1 MYLQKWNQNIAIP
14 ENQNENEFYNKREYQ
29 KINRNDSKYIKD
41 FKDAPFEMDSRCIS
55 SMNND
60 KIFKNKVQNPLRN
73 SQIMKNNGMN
83 SSFSSKFW
91 QSQIQNI
98 GGGNC

>member
-1 MYLQKWNQNIAIP
+1 
-14 ENQNENEFYNKREYQ
+14 
-29 KINRNDSKYIKD
+29 
-41 FKDAPFEMDSRCIS
+41 MDSRCIS

-98 GGGNC
+98 GGGNYLNYISIIDFTSYSKEPMQGFMLDKNYSGLVYC